1 MSQTHIYTH
10 KPKKKKR
17 IQHRFVWK
25 SKEEIK
31 NNWLLNQE
39 FKPVMKI
46 EQRAKLL
53 EGWSKAVRFA
63 LMWKDI

>member
-1 MSQTHIYTH
+1 MGAAYLAGLAVN
-10 KPKKKKR
+10 
-17 IQHRFVWK
+17 FWK

-39 FKPVMKI
+39 FKPVMEI
-46 EQRAKLL
+46 EQQAKLL